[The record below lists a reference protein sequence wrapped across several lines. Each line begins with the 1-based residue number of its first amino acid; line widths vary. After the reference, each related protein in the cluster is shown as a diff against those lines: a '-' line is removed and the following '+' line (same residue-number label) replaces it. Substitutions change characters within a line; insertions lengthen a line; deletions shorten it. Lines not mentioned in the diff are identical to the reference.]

1 MDGHW
6 FWVYVGRDGNNVC
19 ILLLCNYS
27 LEWLSLCC
35 TILVVSATGLVCLGF
50 LCRYA
55 SLCED
60 KKNLFEVLWVCGLK
74 SVYMGVT

>member
-6 FWVYVGRDGNNVC
+6 LWVWVGRDGNNVC
-19 ILLLCNYS
+19 ILLLYNYS

-50 LCRYA
+50 LYRYA
-55 SLCED
+55 SLCERM
-60 KKNLFEVLWVCGLK
+60 LTPPISG
-74 SVYMGVT
+74 SV